1 MKNEIQLNQLLKLL
15 PAYISLYYVDYND
28 NLQEHID
35 ELQSCV
41 SSNSLDKLYEA
52 MSVAYLECEC
62 ESLKSYKKELQNDVE
77 TEYGLDEETAHRLV
91 FETYSDEIEGAL
103 YERDSSDVVK
113 DLLKNTGDFSI
124 FIDTG
129 LEIEDGAYR
138 WTRSE
143 QSRWLGKIKR
153 KLKITSAKWDNDIR
167 MMLSQASYGGSLV
180 VYLYNSVQNVLTDSE
195 KDWKSVSFSNP
206 AIAIINT
213 DCGSGDHTH
222 LTGHTFSMPFVRENL
237 FIDKY
242 FKYNYVDAVC
252 GMYQDWCKDSTATFS
267 YDSVKG
273 KKSATSPLA
282 AQALQ
287 DRKYAETFKKGGCTF
302 GDMDIRRHRGVYYIN
317 DFPCGSK
324 CPHCGT
330 FWID

>member
-1 MKNEIQLNQLLKLL
+1 MKNKIQLSQLLELL
-15 PAYISLYYVDYND
+15 PTYVSLFYVDYRD
-28 NLQEHID
+28 DLRDHID
-35 ELQSCV
+35 GLQSCV
-41 SSNSLDKLYEA
+41 SCNSLDKIYEEV
-52 MSVAYLECEC
+52 SDAYLESEL

-77 TEYGLDEETAHRLV
+77 TKYGLYEETAYRLV

-103 YERDSSDVVK
+103 YERDNSDVVK

-129 LEIEDGAYR
+129 LEIEDGSYR
-138 WTRSE
+138 WERSE
-143 QSRWLGKIKR
+143 QTQWLRKIKR
-153 KLKITSAKWDNDIR
+153 KLKITSSQWDNNIR
-167 MMLSQASYGGSLV
+167 LMLSQASYGGNLV
-180 VYLYNSVQNVLTDSE
+180 VYLYDSVQNMLTDNE
-195 KDWKSVSFSNP
+195 KDWESVSFTNP

-213 DCGSGDHTH
+213 ACGSGDHTH
-222 LTGHTFSMPFVRENL
+222 LKGHTFSMPFVRANL

-242 FKYNYVDAVC
+242 FKYNYVSAVC
-252 GMYQDWCKDSTATFS
+252 DMTQDWCEDSIAVFS

-273 KKSATSPLA
+273 KKSTISPLA
-282 AQALQ
+282 DQALQ
-287 DRKYAETFKKGGCTF
+287 DRKYAEIFKKGGCTF
-302 GDMDIRRHRGVYYIN
+302 GDMDMTRHRDIYYIN